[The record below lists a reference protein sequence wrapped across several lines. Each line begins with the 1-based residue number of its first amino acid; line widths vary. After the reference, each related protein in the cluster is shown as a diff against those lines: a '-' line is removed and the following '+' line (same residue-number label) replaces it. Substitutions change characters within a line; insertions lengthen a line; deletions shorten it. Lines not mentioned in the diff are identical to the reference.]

1 MGLKPAVRSP
11 RHEYCRR
18 GAAKCCP
25 SRCQEGAMPRTMA
38 MDLTIDAIDST
49 HRKHEFPPPPGF
61 SEQHYIG
68 HEQDPRAVAKKVDQ
82 TQLKIKVC
90 DVGTLPPTSLKSLT
104 LLPSPLACLLAAH
117 GPTHPDT
124 RNAACHPTHAM
135 PRVDAPCPL
144 SHPPRGPAEGGSQR
158 VSPTHRLSLSLSL
171 LLAESQG
178 AGAPAR
184 SIVYDDWLHALD
196 EWERGA
202 HLQHHDHL
210 LRDLQSDQVGH
221 RRQQRIRPIR
231 RHKDGRR
238 GAHQAR
244 LTPVSHQSHTS
255 LTPVSHQSHTSLTPV
270 SHKPHTSLTPVSH
283 KSHTSLTQV
292 SHSHVCPCATRHSS
306 YTCHR
311 ILPFG
316 AASSSPS
323 WSMSSST
330 SSQCWAPSTRC
341 L

>member
-90 DVGTLPPTSLKSLT
+90 DVGTSPPTSLKSLT

-158 VSPTHRLSLSLSL
+158 VSPTHRLSLSLSC
-171 LLAESQG
+171 SQK
-178 AGAPAR
+178 AKEQALQPAR
-184 SIVYDDWLHALD
+184 SFMMTGFMLWMSGNGVHIFSIMITFYA
-196 EWERGA
+196 
-202 HLQHHDHL
+202 
-210 LRDLQSDQVGH
+210 
-221 RRQQRIRPIR
+221 IYNPIKSAIGVNSAFAR
-231 RHKDGRR
+231 FADTKMDGEGR
-238 GAHQAR
+238 
-244 LTPVSHQSHTS
+244 TS
-255 LTPVSHQSHTSLTPV
+255 LILSKLVYVVLNLVAMLGALYKMSLMGLLPTTPSDWVSFLEVP
-270 SHKPHTSLTPVSH
+270 P
-283 KSHTSLTQV
+283 
-292 SHSHVCPCATRHSS
+292 
-306 YTCHR
+306 
-311 ILPFG
+311 
-316 AASSSPS
+316 AAQFASGSE
-323 WSMSSST
+323 
-330 SSQCWAPSTRC
+330 

>member
-238 GAHQAR
+238 GAHQPHPLQVGLCRPQPRRNVGRPLQDVSDGPPPHDTLR
-244 LTPVSHQSHTS
+244 LGLLPRGATRGAIRIRIRALGTS
-255 LTPVSHQSHTSLTPV
+255 L
-270 SHKPHTSLTPVSH
+270 
-283 KSHTSLTQV
+283 
-292 SHSHVCPCATRHSS
+292 R
-306 YTCHR
+306 
-311 ILPFG
+311 G
-316 AASSSPS
+316 ALGPGIR
-323 WSMSSST
+323 
-330 SSQCWAPSTRC
+330 QYECQYGV
-341 L
+341 